1 MIAHQST
8 TTRPAP
14 ASAIQKQLSR
24 LGGAS
29 TTADQLQRHHADR
42 WTLLAL
48 LAITLLAAALRL
60 WRLDTL
66 PGGLHFD
73 EAAYGLQAQEHI
85 LRGET
90 PVFFSNYAGRE
101 ALFQYTIAPW
111 LLLFGPT
118 ILAVRLPAALW
129 SIALIPLVALLGAR
143 LWGWR
148 AGLLAALAVACGPW
162 LLHIGRTGYRANT
175 LPLVSSLAIA
185 MLYQALQRGDQR
197 SRARNWLLS
206 GALFGLSLYTYAVVR
221 VLPLLGPLLLLYL
234 ALWHRERLRQSGR
247 GITLFVLALLVVS
260 TPYIYHM
267 LRVPSDW
274 FERFQQ
280 VSLTEAQGSR
290 AALLLDNLRLA
301 LNMFGVRGVPDDF
314 MRLPFRPVFAGVAVL
329 PFYVGVGLALWR
341 WRELAY
347 GLVLLWLGVM
357 LLPVLL
363 AADTKLHW
371 IHAIGAAPATYLLWG
386 LGASTSWA
394 WLSRRWAGRARLH
407 TASGWLI
414 GLVLAGWWTQTTSRE
429 YFQSW
434 ARRPEVYYNYMQ
446 YATDAARAAEQVPAD
461 ETLLISE
468 DYYRHATYLFLA
480 PRTGRAQWFD
490 ARSAVVWP
498 RSAPWTAI
506 VSASTPTTDDIAPL
520 IAEAQGEPYAPDGLY
535 SYIKLRGTTIPPFTP
550 PTPLVARFGQVLE
563 LQGIALRGS
572 LQPGATLQL
581 QLYNQALAAPGRELR
596 LFVHI
601 EDERNHVLAQQ
612 DTLGYDAREWQPGDQ
627 FISFHTLRLPDRL
640 PEGRLRL
647 VAGLYDAVT
656 GQRYGVSGAG
666 AQGDFVEL
674 DVP

>member
-1 MIAHQST
+1 MSVHHSI

-14 ASAIQKQLSR
+14 TSA
-24 LGGAS
+24 
-29 TTADQLQRHHADR
+29 ADERVACPATNPAPEQARPQPIDC

-73 EAAYGLQAQEHI
+73 EAAYGLQAQDHI

-129 SIALIPLVALLGAR
+129 SIALVPIVALLGAR

-175 LPLVSSLAIA
+175 LPLVSSLAVL
-185 MLYQALQRGDQR
+185 MLYRALQPGGQR
-197 SRARNWLLS
+197 VRDRDWLLS

-234 ALWHRERLRQSGR
+234 GLWHRERLRRSGR
-247 GITLFVLALLVVS
+247 GIALFALALLIVS
-260 TPYIYHM
+260 TPYVYHM

-274 FERFQQ
+274 SERFRQ
-280 VSLTEAQGSR
+280 VSLTEAEGSR

-301 LNMFGVRGVPDDF
+301 LSMFGVRGVADDV
-314 MRLPFRPVFAGVAVL
+314 MRLPFRPVFVGVAAL

-341 WRELAY
+341 WRELAC

-371 IHAIGAAPATYLLWG
+371 IHAIGAAPPTYLLWG
-386 LGASTSWA
+386 LGAASAWA
-394 WLSRRWAGRARLH
+394 WLSRRWTGRALGA
-407 TASGWLI
+407 ASGWLI
-414 GLVLAGWWTQTTSRE
+414 GLLLAGWWTQATSRE

-446 YATDAARAAEQVPAD
+446 YATDAARAAEQMPAT

-480 PRTGRAQWFD
+480 PRTRSAQWFD

-535 SYIKLRGTTIPPFTP
+535 SYIKLRGTTVPPFTP
-550 PTPLVARFGQVLE
+550 PTPLVARFGEVLE
-563 LQGIALRGS
+563 LQGIDLRGA
-572 LQPGATLQL
+572 LEPGATMRL

-601 EDERNHVLAQQ
+601 EDERNRVLAQQ
-612 DTLGYDAREWQPGDQ
+612 DVLGYDAREWQPGDQ
-627 FISFHTLRLPDRL
+627 FISFHTLRLPPSL

-647 VAGLYDAVT
+647 VVGLYDAVT
-656 GQRYGVSGAG
+656 GQRYQVSGTG
-666 AQGDFVEL
+666 AQGDFIEL
-674 DVP
+674 AVP